1 MNKKVDLLLVGGHIF
16 NVYLKQFIPAS
27 IAITGEKIS
36 YVGNDLAGVT
46 AKETRD
52 ISGKYVIPGLV
63 DSHMHIQS
71 SMMAPKP
78 FSDAVLPHGVTTVIS
93 EPHEI
98 ANVFGLRGIE
108 ESMKAAASCQLDI
121 RLAMPSSVPS
131 TRPELETTGGE
142 IGVPEIETMLTW
154 PKTICL
160 GEVMNMHDVI
170 YEPHCKV
177 NQIIDTMHEKA
188 PAMPIEGHCP
198 RIVGWE
204 LAAAIARGVTSDHT
218 EQQMESMR
226 QRLSNGVFVQLQKK
240 SLAPDLLAY
249 INEHHLEDRMAFVTD
264 DTMPDAL
271 LRDGHLDQILR
282 LAIGMGFPV
291 EKAIYCATYTPSQ
304 RMRLFDR
311 GALDPGKIADLV
323 ILDDLKTFAIDSV
336 YKDGQP
342 IKKAQETKASRAYP
356 ADFYTSVHLSP
367 LSADD
372 FHIPAPIENGTV
384 TCPVALVQEH
394 STMTIPSEAELPVKN
409 GYIDWESSP
418 YALAAVFDRH
428 SESGRKG
435 YMLVGG
441 NCMTR
446 GAAASTYAH
455 DHHNLLV
462 LGQNAADM
470 AAAANDVIGKQ
481 GGMSVADHGQITG
494 AIRLPVAGILSE
506 EPIEILGQEAASF
519 KSALMAL
526 GYHQDNPI
534 MSMTTLGLPV
544 SPAMKVTDRGIID
557 VKTMSII
564 PFVKEMKK

>member
-1 MNKKVDLLLVGGHIF
+1 MKHEMDLLFTGGQVF
-16 NVYLKQFIPAS
+16 NVYLKRFIPA
-27 IAITGEKIS
+27 ALAVTGGRIS
-36 YVGNDLAGVT
+36 YVGNDLAHVH

-71 SMMAPKP
+71 SMMAPQP
-78 FSDAVLPHGVTTVIS
+78 FSAAVLPHGVTTVIS

-108 ESMKAAASCQLDI
+108 ESMKAAASSALDI

-131 TRPELETTGGE
+131 TRPELETTGGA
-142 IGVPEIETMLTW
+142 IGTAEIETMLTW
-154 PKTICL
+154 EKTICL

-170 YEPHCKV
+170 YEPQCKV
-177 NQIIDTMHEKA
+177 NQIIDVMHAKA
-188 PAMPIEGHCP
+188 PLMPIEGHCP

-204 LAAAIARGVTSDHT
+204 LAAAVARGVTSDHT
-218 EQQMESMR
+218 EQQMDSMKE
-226 QRLSNGVFVQLQKK
+226 RLDAGVFVQLQKK
-240 SLAPDLLAY
+240 SLAPDLLSY
-249 INEHHLEDRMAFVTD
+249 IDAHGLEDRMAFVTD

-271 LRDGHLDQILR
+271 LQDGHLDQILR

-291 EKAIYCATYTPSQ
+291 EKAIYCATYSPSQ

-311 GALDPGKIADLV
+311 GALDPGKLADLV
-323 ILDDLKTFAIDSV
+323 ILDDPASMRIDSV
-336 YKDGQP
+336 YKNGVY
-342 IKKAQETKASRAYP
+342 IEKAGKAEPAHAYP
-356 ADFYTSVHLSP
+356 ADFYESVHLLP
-367 LSADD
+367 LSPSD
-372 FHIPAPIENGTV
+372 FQIPAPIENGTV
-384 TCPVALVQEH
+384 ICPVALVQEH
-394 STMTIPSEAELPVKN
+394 STMTVKTEAELSVKQ

-428 SESGRKG
+428 SGSGRRG

-441 NCMTR
+441 GCMKH

-462 LGQNAADM
+462 LGRNAKDM
-470 AAAANDVIGKQ
+470 ARAANDVIQKQ
-481 GGMSVADHGQITG
+481 GGMSVSAGGRITG

-506 EPIEILGQEAASF
+506 EPIEILGREAASF
-519 KSALMAL
+519 KKALVTL
-526 GYHQDNPI
+526 GYRQDNPI

-557 VKTMSII
+557 VKTMTIL
-564 PFVKEMKK
+564 PFVKAVKA